1 MEKQPDP
8 AVICAKI
15 QTMKGVA
22 EELQEMGEPIPAIA
36 RNMVRILASIRMLEI
51 NMCDLVEPGPP
62 Q

>member
-1 MEKQPDP
+1 MEKQSDP
-8 AVICAKI
+8 AEICAKI

-22 EELQEMGEPIPAIA
+22 EELQGMAETIPAVA

-51 NMCDLVEPGPP
+51 NICDLVEPGPP